1 MVSFD
6 SHLKKMSSHWDFL
19 GPLESLGFI
28 SWCFPLR
35 YQVCWCV
42 DYVYTYLC
50 SFGVV
55 DFKLCVYRYNRYM
68 CVYNMYMYM
77 YMYTNISM
85 YIYIYIRCMRS
96 LRACFLFC
104 FCIHRVTNM
113 LFPIC
118 IPRYMYVQKIS
129 EVVFNMKKCL

>member
-85 YIYIYIRCMRS
+85 YIYIHTVHAFLTGMFLVLLLYTQGYQHVIPHLYTQIHVCTEDFRS
-96 LRACFLFC
+96 C
-104 FCIHRVTNM
+104 V
-113 LFPIC
+113 
-118 IPRYMYVQKIS
+118 
-129 EVVFNMKKCL
+129 